1 MYPLHWEDGDYFHH
15 GSVRIYSNTPNPMT
29 GYIINPL
36 GLSGI
41 TIKIFV
47 RSTDASRGQEDFR
60 RIVFNGQCAELARTL
75 YRVINA
81 DGIRL
86 RAAANESA
94 PIRSTL
100 VKCSFVKTMQINNE
114 WAEVITPEN
123 RQGWIKR
130 NYLAIIE

>member
-1 MYPLHWEDGDYFHH
+1 
-15 GSVRIYSNTPNPMT
+15 MT